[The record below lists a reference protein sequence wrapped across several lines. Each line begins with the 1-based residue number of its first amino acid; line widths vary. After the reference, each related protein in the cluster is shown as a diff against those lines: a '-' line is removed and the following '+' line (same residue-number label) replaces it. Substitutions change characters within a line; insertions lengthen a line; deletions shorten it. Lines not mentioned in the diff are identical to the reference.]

1 MKKSW
6 PNLVLLIGVMVLIG
20 FISQR
25 HSGRRIS
32 WEPNYRMNSR
42 VPFGCYLTDRYL
54 SELMT
59 SENTHVDQTA
69 NMVLRDTV
77 LANRNYFF
85 INDEFTPSALDV
97 IELCRFVSEGNTVFI
112 AAESFGFLEDT
123 LDLKVGDPMEDY
135 MQQDATSTLNGM
147 INYNSDSVRLN
158 LVNPRLKLKQSAVYD
173 RAWYS
178 NTFLK
183 FPVKQVAIL
192 GVESSGY
199 PNYIR
204 YKMGDGYF
212 LLHTMP
218 DAFCNYYAGKRLH
231 ATYIFGALSY
241 LPDQET
247 IIDDHYKLGKS
258 EEGDSRKFILSQ
270 PALRLAYFL
279 LISAG
284 IVALLFGGKRRQRS
298 VPLVPALRNG
308 TLDFVEQIGAL
319 YYRQSD
325 HSNIIQKKINYFL
338 ESVRSRFYVSTLDL
352 DERLVDKVAA
362 LSGVPVDQVKKLFYV
377 ISTMQRAQ
385 EHSSHDLK
393 QLVELIR
400 EFNKRSKR

>member
-1 MKKSW
+1 
-6 PNLVLLIGVMVLIG
+6 
-20 FISQR
+20 
-25 HSGRRIS
+25 
-32 WEPNYRMNSR
+32 
-42 VPFGCYLTDRYL
+42 
-54 SELMT
+54 MT

-69 NMVLRDTV
+69 NMVLRDTI
-77 LANRNYFF
+77 LMNRNYVF
-85 INDEFTPSALDV
+85 INDQFVPSALDV

-112 AAESFGFLEDT
+112 AAQSFGLLQDT

-135 MQQDATSTLNGM
+135 MQRDTTTTLNGIM
-147 INYNSDSVRLN
+147 DYNSDSVRLN
-158 LVNPRLKLKQSAVYD
+158 LVNPGLKLKQSAVYD
-173 RAWYS
+173 RAWFS

-183 FPVKQVAIL
+183 FPVKQVTVL
-192 GVESSGY
+192 GLESSGY

-204 YKMGDGYF
+204 YRMGDGCF
-212 LLHTMP
+212 LLHAMP
-218 DAFCNYYAGKRLH
+218 DAFCNYYAGKRAQ

-247 IIDDHYKLGKS
+247 IIDDHYKLGKA

-270 PALRLAYFL
+270 PALRIAYFL

-284 IVALLFGGKRRQRS
+284 IIALLFGGKRRQRP
-298 VPLVPALRNG
+298 VPIVPALRNG

-325 HSNIIQKKINYFL
+325 HSNIVQKKINYFL
-338 ESVRSRFYVSTLDL
+338 ESVRSRFYVSTIDL

-377 ISTMQRAQ
+377 ISALQRAQ
-385 EHSSHDLK
+385 VHSSHDLK
-393 QLVELIR
+393 HLVDLIR